1 MAKDHLTFFT
11 SLAVVFLFTMLICT
25 QTHGET
31 NTVSSTVS
39 SNTVDKA
46 PPSAISPSI
55 SIVNSDICKSGYAG
69 SVTTQILGVS
79 TGITVSD
86 ENCVRI
92 KLSRQLMTLNLKVP
106 AVAILA
112 QDPQVF
118 DALWMSGVYPPIEG
132 KIGEE
137 AKEIWLANTHLAP
150 AGSTVLVSKKPPQTT
165 TTPEQD
171 VLFFKTLFL
180 ITTGLLLF

>member
-1 MAKDHLTFFT
+1 
-11 SLAVVFLFTMLICT
+11 
-25 QTHGET
+25 
-31 NTVSSTVS
+31 
-39 SNTVDKA
+39 
-46 PPSAISPSI
+46 
-55 SIVNSDICKSGYAG
+55 
-69 SVTTQILGVS
+69 
-79 TGITVSD
+79 
-86 ENCVRI
+86 
-92 KLSRQLMTLNLKVP
+92 MTLNLKVP

-132 KIGEE
+132 KIGAE